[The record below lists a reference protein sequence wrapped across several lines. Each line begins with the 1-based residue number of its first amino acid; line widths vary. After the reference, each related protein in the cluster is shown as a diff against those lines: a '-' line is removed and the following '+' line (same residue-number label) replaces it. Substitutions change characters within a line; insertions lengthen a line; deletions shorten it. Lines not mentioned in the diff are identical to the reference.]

1 MKSSA
6 RSTPPRWLTKT
17 TPAER
22 ANGDGIYAC
31 EWIEGFC
38 KITKES
44 IAGRVGDPL
53 ILRSWQHDLFNGLL
67 ARRRDGRRRF
77 RVGLVGVPRKNTK
90 STMGS
95 SVALWSLVEGPEG
108 GEVYSCAGD
117 KEQARIVF
125 GTAKRMVELEPELAS
140 IVRTYRDALEVP
152 STGSVYRV
160 LSAEAYTKEG
170 LNPTLVIFDELHVQ
184 PTDELWNT
192 MNLGAGARIDPLI
205 LAITTAGVRSDQTG
219 GDSICYRLYQHG
231 RKIVSGEESDPS
243 FFFAWWEAAESSD
256 HRDPKTW
263 RLANPGYDDLIDP
276 EDFVSAVTLTSEAE
290 FRIKRCNQWV
300 AGMTAW
306 LPAGVFEQHADRER
320 DVPDGETITLGFDG
334 SYSGDSTALVGCTVD
349 GFLFVVDAWEKPD
362 GVSEWR
368 VAIEDVM
375 QTIRE
380 ACARWHVVEIAC
392 DPYRWA
398 LPMQM
403 LMEEGL
409 PILEWPTSSPARMI
423 PACAKFYDALMGDK
437 LTHDGDPRLERHMR
451 NCVVKRDRLGPRIVK
466 DSKESP
472 RKIDLAVCAVI
483 AHDRAAVWRDEQM
496 PAIY

>member
-1 MKSSA
+1 V
-6 RSTPPRWLTKT
+6 
-17 TPAER
+17 
-22 ANGDGIYAC
+22 YAS

-53 ILRSWQHDLFNGLL
+53 VLRPWQHDLFNGLF

-77 RVGLVGVPRKNTK
+77 RVGLIGVPRKNTK

-95 SVALWSLVEGPEG
+95 SAALWSLVEGPEG

-125 GTAKRMVELEPELAS
+125 GTAKRMVELEPELGS

-152 STGSVYRV
+152 STGSVYRC

-231 RKIVSGEESDPS
+231 RKVVSGEESDPS

-263 RLANPGYDDLIDP
+263 RTANPGYDDLIDP

-300 AGMTAW
+300 SGMTAW
-306 LPAGVFEQHADRER
+306 LPAGVFEQHADRTVE
-320 DVPDGETITLGFDG
+320 VADGETITLGFDG
-334 SYSGDSTALVGCTVD
+334 SYSGDSTGLVGCTPE
-349 GFLFVVDAWEKPD
+349 GHLFVVDAWEKPD
-362 GVSEWR
+362 GVGEWR
-368 VAIEDVM
+368 VDIEDVM
-375 QTIRE
+375 QSIRE
-380 ACARWHVVEIAC
+380 ACARWRVVEIAC

-403 LMEEGL
+403 LLEEDL
-409 PILEWPTSSPARMI
+409 PIVEWPTSSPARMI
-423 PACAKFYDALMGDK
+423 PACAKFYDALMGGN
-437 LTHDGDPRLERHMR
+437 LTHDGDPRLERHLR

-483 AHDRAAVWRDEQM
+483 AHDRAVVWRDDHL
-496 PAIY
+496 PAIF